1 MNFPVPI
8 GKQTMSH
15 CTLSWSVSGNKVYQ
29 WSFCQIKQLCQDN
42 GGAYKVFWN
51 YSATNHGKGAV
62 DSVGGTTKQV
72 ATQAVVTTK
81 AIIKDAVSMFNA
93 VNEKAKLTQ
102 EHIES
107 TLWDLGMHI
116 LWQDINALPGT
127 IHIQQVEQT
136 DEGKVSTHMFYS
148 DWCRTIHLLNSVEL
162 PVIDKHQDTTWFP
175 PPIKLRGFLVFEIWT
190 KRGIMKKLLRNRGV
204 SWKGVIIERGGF
216 PNCFI
221 SFP

>member
-93 VNEKAKLTQ
+93 VNEKAKL
-102 EHIES
+102 HLS
-107 TLWDLGMHI
+107 TRKPSW
-116 LWQDINALPGT
+116 P
-127 IHIQQVEQT
+127 
-136 DEGKVSTHMFYS
+136 
-148 DWCRTIHLLNSVEL
+148 
-162 PVIDKHQDTTWFP
+162 
-175 PPIKLRGFLVFEIWT
+175 
-190 KRGIMKKLLRNRGV
+190 RNT
-204 SWKGVIIERGGF
+204 
-216 PNCFI
+216 
-221 SFP
+221 